1 MHRASRV
8 HHPQARIGQ
17 QIGIDASNLC
27 VSACGQRVKSGM
39 LAQRLFRSRVGDDPR
54 GVEAQE
60 LLAGVRGP
68 PFETGFSCDVDQACG
83 DEDVVKAGPRSSS
96 IEAAAVNAD
105 VQTAAP
111 FRLLHIRCNAL
122 EVALDFSSELL
133 PTTWYADH
141 CGELADVR
149 QQGLKTAHLA
159 QIENVEPSVLEAL
172 DVASVDEVVD
182 EDDVGPKLDDGFDV
196 AGAFHAD
203 LVVVDLGLLAFQRV
217 PTDGKQA
224 AWLDDL
230 DQYLIGDRARARD
243 PHVLLRRDKS
253 ARRVPYGVGVSGG
266 TDYCLA
272 L

>member
-1 MHRASRV
+1 M
-8 HHPQARIGQ
+8 
-17 QIGIDASNLC
+17 
-27 VSACGQRVKSGM
+27 
-39 LAQRLFRSRVGDDPR
+39 
-54 GVEAQE
+54 
-60 LLAGVRGP
+60 
-68 PFETGFSCDVDQACG
+68 
-83 DEDVVKAGPRSSS
+83 KAGPRSSS
-96 IEAAAVNAD
+96 IEAVAVNAD

-141 CGELADVR
+141 SGELADVR

-217 PTDGKQA
+217 PTDGK
-224 AWLDDL
+224 
-230 DQYLIGDRARARD
+230 
-243 PHVLLRRDKS
+243 
-253 ARRVPYGVGVSGG
+253 
-266 TDYCLA
+266 
-272 L
+272 